1 MKSPL
6 IRKLIKN
13 LDYKNKIII
22 KIEDFNLQK
31 SNSKSNDLIIDTNLI
46 NSQKN
51 INNYLQQINL
61 SLNNNKYFVGLFK
74 NSEKKIFL

>member
-13 LDYKNKIII
+13 LNYKNKIII

-61 SLNNNKYFVGLFK
+61 SLNNNKYFD
-74 NSEKKIFL
+74 